1 MLHRGRRVSR
11 ASSNLACLVVVVLAC
26 ACGAPPRVA
35 DDWIRD
41 LQTQGI
47 EANRHDV
54 VRWGADPDRY
64 VSWHDHTNRL
74 VPVYT
79 FGTRGGG
86 SGIDLDS
93 YIGANSV
100 YRDSARLERLY
111 GRLPQATHDPEA
123 VYLDNTDLARLQ
135 RAAVAAGRRHIF
147 VVLFDGMDWQT
158 ARAAAIHRAG
168 DVTYD
173 AGKGSGL
180 HFQDYTAGE
189 TAQFGLAVT
198 APTDDRT
205 RGRPDTQEVF
215 DSGDGLYG
223 GYDPEQA
230 GSVPWVTGTRADYV
244 TAGSHGGPTVHA
256 VVDSAAAAT
265 AIFAGV
271 KTFNGAV
278 NVDFDGRQLSTVAG
292 EMQVEGFAVGIVTSV
307 PISHA
312 SLASVYAHNVTRY
325 DYQDLTRDLLGLP
338 SASHPDR
345 PLPGVDVLI
354 GCGHGVER
362 AEDPRQGSNFVAGNR
377 YLVDEDLRTIDKAH
391 GGSYV
396 VALRSEGVNGA
407 ERLAA
412 AAQEAMLSSK
422 RLLGFYGTP
431 YDSGHL
437 PYRTADGDYEP
448 APGYSEPLEVYSEAD
463 LTENPTLAEMT
474 AAALTV
480 LSANERGFWLMM
492 EAGDVDWANHD
503 ANLDNSIGAVI
514 SGDEA
519 VRVITDWVEANSD
532 WDESLLILMADHAH
546 YLVLEDPRGLL
557 GPSR

>member
-1 MLHRGRRVSR
+1 
-11 ASSNLACLVVVVLAC
+11 
-26 ACGAPPRVA
+26 
-35 DDWIRD
+35 
-41 LQTQGI
+41 
-47 EANRHDV
+47 
-54 VRWGADPDRY
+54 
-64 VSWHDHTNRL
+64 
-74 VPVYT
+74 
-79 FGTRGGG
+79 
-86 SGIDLDS
+86 
-93 YIGANSV
+93 
-100 YRDSARLERLY
+100 
-111 GRLPQATHDPEA
+111 
-123 VYLDNTDLARLQ
+123 
-135 RAAVAAGRRHIF
+135 
-147 VVLFDGMDWQT
+147 MDWQT

-292 EMQVEGFAVGIVTSV
+292 EMQVEGFAIGLVTSV

>member
-1 MLHRGRRVSR
+1 MMRLARRIPRAPSR
-11 ASSNLACLVVVVLAC
+11 LACLVVVGLAC
-26 ACGAPPRVA
+26 SCGAPPRVA

-41 LQTQGI
+41 LQIQGI
-47 EANRHDV
+47 EADRHDV

-64 VSWHDHTNRL
+64 VSWPHHTNRL

-79 FGTRGGG
+79 FGTRGAGP
-86 SGIDLDS
+86 GIDLDS

-100 YRDSARLERLY
+100 YRDAARLEQRY
-111 GRLPQATHDPEA
+111 GRLPQATLDPEA

-135 RAAVAAGRRHIF
+135 RAALAAGRRYIF

-173 AGKGSGL
+173 AGKGIGL

-198 APTDDRT
+198 APTDNRT
-205 RGRPDTQEVF
+205 RGRPNTQEVF
-215 DSGDGLYG
+215 DSGNGLYG

-230 GSVPWVTGTRADYV
+230 GSVPWVTGRSADYV
-244 TAGSHGGPTVHA
+244 TGSSHGGSIVHSFT
-256 VVDSAAAAT
+256 DSAAAAT
-265 AIFAGV
+265 AICAGV
-271 KTFNGAV
+271 KTFNDAV
-278 NVDFDGRQLSTVAG
+278 NVDPEGRQLSTVAK
-292 EMQVEGFAVGIVTSV
+292 EMQTEGFAVGIVTSV

-312 SLASVYAHNVTRY
+312 SVASAYAHNVTRY
-325 DYQDLTRDLLGLP
+325 DYQDLTRDLLGMR

-345 PLPGVDVLI
+345 PLPGVEVLI

-362 AEDPRQGSNFVAGNR
+362 EQDSRQGSNFVAGNR
-377 YLVDEDLRTIDKAH
+377 YLGDEDLRTIDTAH

-396 VALRSEGVNGA
+396 VAVRSEGVNGA

-412 AAQEAMLSSK
+412 AAQEAVRSDE
-422 RLLGFYGTP
+422 RLFGFYGTP

-480 LSANERGFWLMM
+480 LGANERGFWLMV
-492 EAGDVDWANHD
+492 EAGDIDWANHD

-519 VRVITDWVEANSD
+519 VRVITDWVEANSG
-532 WDESLLILMADHAH
+532 WDESLLILTPDHGH
-546 YLVLEDPRGLL
+546 YLVIEDPRGLL